1 MLELPDEV
9 RSLLKRPLGQ
19 LFPNVAAAIKR
30 LRQLHPPR
38 LIAIGDVVTADLL
51 EAGLRPDV
59 AVVDMKVMRLPVD
72 EKIKRAVETFEAK
85 LVRVKNKAGTIT
97 PELRKA
103 LEGAKPPLKIIV
115 DGEEDLATLPAV
127 LSAPL
132 GSAVVYGQPGEGLV
146 LVEVTEPKRREFEM
160 LLKQF
165 KPSRAK
171 F

>member
-1 MLELPDEV
+1 VLELPEEV
-9 RSLLKRPLGQ
+9 RPLLKRPLGQ
-19 LFPNVAAAIKR
+19 LFPNVAAAIER
-30 LRQLHPPR
+30 LRQLHPSR
-38 LIAIGDVVTADLL
+38 LIAVGDVVTADLL

-72 EKIKRAVETFEAK
+72 EKTKRAVDAFEATV
-85 LVRVKNKAGTIT
+85 VRVKNQAGSIT
-97 PELRKA
+97 PELREA
-103 LEGAKPPLKIIV
+103 LEAAKPPLKIV
-115 DGEEDLATLPAV
+115 VEGEEDLATLPAV

-165 KPSRAK
+165 KTSR
-171 F
+171 

>member
-1 MLELPDEV
+1 MLKLPDEV
-9 RSLLKRPLGQ
+9 RPLLKRPLGQ
-19 LFPNVAAAIKR
+19 LFPNVAAAIER

-38 LIAIGDVVTADLL
+38 LIAVGDVVTADLL
-51 EAGLRPDV
+51 EAGLKPDV
-59 AVVDMKVMRLPVD
+59 AVVDMKVMRLPID
-72 EKIKRAVETFEAK
+72 EKIKRSVETFEAK
-85 LVRVKNKAGTIT
+85 VVRVKNKAGTIT

-103 LEGAKPPLKIIV
+103 LKIAKSPLKIVV

-146 LVEVTEPKRREFEM
+146 LIEVTEPKRREFEM

-165 KPSRAK
+165 KTSR
-171 F
+171 

>member
-9 RSLLKRPLGQ
+9 RPLLKRPLGQ
-19 LFPNVAAAIKR
+19 LFPNVAAAIER

-72 EKIKRAVETFEAK
+72 EKTRRAVEAFEATV
-85 LVRVKNKAGTIT
+85 VRVKNQAGSIT
-97 PELRKA
+97 PELREA
-103 LEGAKPPLKIIV
+103 LEAAKPPLKIV
-115 DGEEDLATLPAV
+115 VEGEEDLATLPAV

-132 GSAVVYGQPGEGLV
+132 GSAVIYGQPGEGLV

-165 KPSRAK
+165 KISR
-171 F
+171 

>member
-1 MLELPDEV
+1 MLELPEEV
-9 RSLLKRPLGQ
+9 RQLLKRPLGQ
-19 LFPNVAAAIKR
+19 LFPNVAAAIER
-30 LRQLHPPR
+30 LRQLHPSR
-38 LIAIGDVVTADLL
+38 LISVGDVVTADLL

-72 EKIKRAVETFEAK
+72 EKTKRAVEAFEATV
-85 LVRVKNKAGTIT
+85 VRVKNQAGSIT
-97 PELRKA
+97 PELREA
-103 LEGAKPPLKIIV
+103 LEAAKPPLKIV
-115 DGEEDLATLPAV
+115 VEGEEDLATLPAV

-165 KPSRAK
+165 KTSR
-171 F
+171 